1 MWGSTGRRASVVRPR
16 PDLSRTFGCA
26 SRHRAPSDGQGNLFD
41 SSAPMLDRLEPA
53 AAAGRLSYSALSV
66 YSGCHYRFYVERVI
80 GLEAPSSAQEQ
91 ANEPT
96 AGESPPSPDELSAPE
111 AGPRERALAIG
122 NAVHALLERSAHRS
136 WASPGATE
144 IETALGRQGL
154 GGDRDARDRVRTLV
168 EGWLGSDLRA
178 ELEARGA
185 RMRPEVPF
193 VLGLAGTVV
202 RGKIDLLAEAGG
214 APLVVDYKTD
224 ALCGRD
230 PDELAESYRTQ
241 RDLYALAA
249 HAASPNGA
257 AAAVRAAYCFLE
269 APERASVEVYDE
281 ADLAAARERLE
292 RLVAGIRAGDF
303 ARTDSPH
310 AALCHGCPA
319 AARLCG
325 KPAWRPQWAVASTP

>member
-1 MWGSTGRRASVVRPR
+1 
-16 PDLSRTFGCA
+16 
-26 SRHRAPSDGQGNLFD
+26 
-41 SSAPMLDRLEPA
+41 
-53 AAAGRLSYSALSV
+53 V

-80 GLEAPSSAQEQ
+80 GLEAPSGPQEQ
-91 ANEPT
+91 ASEPT
-96 AGESPPSPDELSAPE
+96 AGEPPPRPDELSAPE

-122 NAVHALLERSAHRS
+122 NAVHALLERSARRS
-136 WASPGATE
+136 WASPARTE
-144 IETALGRQGL
+144 IETALGREEL
-154 GGDRDARDRVRTLV
+154 SEDRDARDRVRALV

-178 ELEARGA
+178 ELEASCA
-185 RMRPEVPF
+185 RLRPEVPF
-193 VLGLAGTVV
+193 VLGLAGVVV

-214 APLVVDYKTD
+214 APVVVDYKTD
-224 ALCGRD
+224 ALRGRD

-249 HAASPNGA
+249 HGASSNGGA
-257 AAAVRAAYCFLE
+257 GGVRAAYCFLE

-281 ADLAAARERLE
+281 AGLAAARERLE

-303 ARTDSPH
+303 ARTESPH

-325 KPAWRPQWAVASTP
+325 NPAWRPQWAAASIP